1 MEDPVARALI
11 ESLQVQI
18 GAMHDQLRFVQTQL
32 WGGFGGLFMLM
43 AAPWAKRLVNGRQ
56 GNKTDPRQSDD

>member
-18 GAMHDQLRFVQTQL
+18 GALHDQLRFVQTQL
-32 WGGFGGLFMLM
+32 WGGFGGLFMIM
-43 AAPWAKRLVNGRQ
+43 AAPWAKSMVNGRQ
-56 GNKTDPRQSDD
+56 ANKKDQSQSDD